1 MANRS
6 YKCFPSFSPLN
17 SEFSPGLRIIDNF
30 SECISFNI
38 QDKRK
43 DIKLWAQEIDDLVL
57 ESSLSPLV
65 AIVTSDASIKN
76 NIAISIAYIHI
87 VDKPLTKIVHHA
99 VNVMSTEAELFAIRC
114 GINQILCF
122 NNISKIIVI
131 TDSIHAAY
139 KIFDSSAHPY

>member
-6 YKCFPSFSPLN
+6 YKCFSSFSPLN
-17 SEFSPGLRIIDNF
+17 SEFSPSLRIIDNF
-30 SECISFNI
+30 SKHISFNI
-38 QDKRK
+38 HDKRK
-43 DIKLWAQEIDDLVL
+43 DIKLRAQEIDNLVL

-65 AIVTSDASIKN
+65 AIVTSDTSIKN
-76 NIAISIAYIHI
+76 NIATSIAYIHI
-87 VDKPLTKIVHHA
+87 VDKPLTKTVYHA